1 MAKIFLLLLLVIS
14 IILCHSI
21 MFFYSPHL
29 VTNLPSVCR
38 LVENNCTIPISSFG
52 CHVQDQE
59 LGKVIGKEAKCGR
72 LFPLYIS
79 TPSKGRPLFS
89 WFRSSLNNDFRLW
102 HKSLGHPN
110 TQKLCFMFN
119 SGLLMN
125 KVACSF
131 KDVHLDCPIC
141 KLGKRK
147 ALPFPTYDE
156 IIKDF
161 FDLIHADVR
170 KPLHLFHTHITNTLL
185 NSLMIPTDLDGFIFD
200 MQSLKYVTLFKNFLP
215 ALPINFLKSSKFFL
229 LVPE

>member
-1 MAKIFLLLLLVIS
+1 MVTWTLKQLLVKIFLLLLLVIS

-29 VTNLPSVCR
+29 VTNLPSVR
-38 LVENNCTIPISSFG
+38 QLVENICTIPISSFG

-59 LGKVIGKEAKCGR
+59 LGKVIGKEAKCGW

-79 TPSKGRPLFS
+79 TPSKGWPLFS
-89 WFRSSLNNDFRLW
+89 WFSSSLNNDFRLS

-110 TQKLCFMFN
+110 TQKLWFMFN
-119 SGLLMN
+119 NGLFMN

-131 KDVHLDCPIC
+131 KDVHLDCPTC

-147 ALPFPTYDE
+147 RLPFPTYDE

-161 FDLIHADVR
+161 FDLIHTVFGKR
-170 KPLHLFHTHITNTLL
+170 LHLFHTHTSQILCY
-185 NSLMIPTDLDGFIFD
+185 IH
-200 MQSLKYVTLFKNFLP
+200 
-215 ALPINFLKSSKFFL
+215 
-229 LVPE
+229 